1 MPAPKARL
9 TRRTILT
16 TLRRSRGLLDKYAVR
31 RIGLF
36 GSFASGQQTERS
48 DIDFVVEFERPTY
61 DNFMGL
67 SRELEKLF
75 GKRVDILTPEGL
87 DSIRVRSVTDSIR
100 KSLAYV

>member
-1 MPAPKARL
+1 MTRHKAKL
-9 TRRTILT
+9 TRQSILT
-16 TLRRSRGLLDKYAVR
+16 SLRHNRGLLDKYAVR

-36 GSFASGQQTERS
+36 GSFASGRQTERS
-48 DIDFVVEFERPTY
+48 DIDLVVEFERPTY

>member
-1 MPAPKARL
+1 MPPPKARL

-16 TLRRSRGLLDKYAVR
+16 TLRRSRGLLNKYAVR

-36 GSFASGQQTERS
+36 GSFASGRPTEGS
-48 DIDFVVEFERPTY
+48 DIDLVVEFERPTY
-61 DNFMGL
+61 DNYMGL

-87 DSIRVRSVTDSIR
+87 HSIRVRSVSDSIR

>member
-1 MPAPKARL
+1 MPVPKARL

-16 TLRRSRGLLDKYAVR
+16 TLRRNRELLDKYAVR

-36 GSFASGQQTERS
+36 GSFASGRQTERS
-48 DIDFVVEFERPTY
+48 DIDFVVEFDRPTY
-61 DNFMGL
+61 DNFIGL

-87 DSIRVRSVTDSIR
+87 ESIRVRSVADSIR